1 MGAVL
6 KTSNTNAMKNQQTTL
21 GDAVHL
27 TGIGLH
33 SGNPVRMDLLPAPV
47 DTGVVFERPGQNG
60 EWHQVPARADLV
72 TETTLCTALTCENQ
86 RVATVEHLLSA
97 IAGLGVDN
105 VIIRLSA
112 AEVPIVDGSAGPFVF
127 LIQSVGLVEQS
138 QAKRYLQ
145 IRQAIQVNDGDK
157 WARIEPYDGYKLSFS
172 IDFQHPAIE
181 TGQCVTV
188 DLTSESYIREL
199 SRART
204 FGFLR
209 DIEYLR
215 QHDMALGG
223 SLDNAIVLDDYRVLN
238 DEGLRYA
245 DEFVRH
251 KVLDAVGD
259 LALLGGA
266 VQGHYTGYK
275 AGHALNNQLARAVLA
290 DTKSFQ
296 WVTAQEAA
304 PASAANH
311 AAFTASQV

>member
-1 MGAVL
+1 MDSL
-6 KTSNTNAMKNQQTTL
+6 QTTL
-21 GDAVHL
+21 RDTVHL

-33 SGNPVRMDLLPAPV
+33 SGNPVRMDMLPAGV
-47 DTGVVFERPGQNG
+47 NTGVVFERPGANG
-60 EWHQVPARADLV
+60 QWHRVPANAELV
-72 TETTLCTALTCENQ
+72 TETTLCTALTCDGQ

-97 IAGLGVDN
+97 VAGLGLDN

-127 LIQSVGLVEQS
+127 LIQSTGLLTQD
-138 QAKRYLQ
+138 APRKYLE
-145 IRQAIQVNDGDK
+145 IRQPVQVQDGDK
-157 WARIEPYDGYKLSFS
+157 WARIAPHDGYRLSFS
-172 IDFQHPAIE
+172 IDFEHPAIE
-181 TGQCVTV
+181 AGQCVTV
-188 DLTSESYIREL
+188 DMSPESFVREL

-238 DEGLRYA
+238 DEGLRYG

-259 LALLGGA
+259 LALLGHP
-266 VQGHYTGYK
+266 VRGHYTGFK

-290 DTKSFQ
+290 DAANYRI
-296 WVTAQEAA
+296 VEAA
-304 PASAANH
+304 EQPACDGMIAASA
-311 AAFTASQV
+311 

>member
-1 MGAVL
+1 
-6 KTSNTNAMKNQQTTL
+6 MKNQQTTL

-33 SGNPVRMDLLPAPV
+33 SGNPVRMDLLPAPAN
-47 DTGVVFERPGQNG
+47 TGVVFERPDANG
-60 EWHQVPARADLV
+60 EWRRVPARADLV
-72 TETTLCTALTCENQ
+72 TETTLCTALTCEDQ

-105 VIIRLSA
+105 VIVRLSA

-127 LIQSVGLVEQS
+127 LIQSVGLVEQDAPK
-138 QAKRYLQ
+138 QYLQ
-145 IRQAIQVNDGDK
+145 IRQPIQVTDGDK

-181 TGQCVTV
+181 AGQCVTV
-188 DLTSESYIREL
+188 DLTADNFVREL

-238 DEGLRYA
+238 DEGLRYS

-266 VQGHYTGYK
+266 VRGHYTGFK

-290 DTKSFQ
+290 DAENYT
-296 WVTAQEAA
+296 WVTATEAVSVDEST
-304 PASAANH
+304 P
-311 AAFTASQV
+311 AAFATGQA